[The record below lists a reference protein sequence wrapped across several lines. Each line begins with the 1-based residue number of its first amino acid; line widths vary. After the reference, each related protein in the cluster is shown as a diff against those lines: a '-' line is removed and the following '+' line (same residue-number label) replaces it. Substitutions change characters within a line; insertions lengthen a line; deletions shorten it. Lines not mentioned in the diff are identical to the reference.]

1 MLATRVSKFAALAL
15 IVFGGMTIQ
24 AAVSESASGRS
35 GEIATAAADVH
46 ITQDNDRLDDVTWG
60 S

>member
-15 IVFGGMTIQ
+15 IAFGGITIQ
-24 AAVSESASGRS
+24 AAVSESAFGAS
-35 GEIATAAADVH
+35 GEITTAAADVRIAQGTDH
-46 ITQDNDRLDDVTWG
+46 LDDVTWG